1 MTARRSHML
10 YVYQTKQRKT
20 FPVGKIP
27 YSHKIT
33 ADLFQELTDHGRFD
47 EDGGE
52 LSDEDWAD
60 SQ

>member
-1 MTARRSHML
+1 ML
-10 YVYQTKQRKT
+10 YVYQTEQRKT

-33 ADLFQELTDHGRFD
+33 ADLFQELADHGRFD
-47 EDGGE
+47 EAGGY